1 MAFKRSAV
9 RSRLNGIQEVSGSI
23 PLISTRRIMK
33 GLISSEIKPFCF
45 PQKMNIGMMLATSTA
60 VQASSLL
67 LKKAVSTNQEIVK
80 AAFFRC
86 PEMCL
91 TVRHN
96 ELPL

>member
-9 RSRLNGIQEVSGSI
+9 RSRLS
-23 PLISTRRIMK
+23 PPRRIMK

-45 PQKMNIGMMLATSTA
+45 PKIHIGMMLAASTA